1 MLTRLRSSVTP
12 LRGRDMQT
20 LVFLTLFA
28 LVVAQAPPATAQSSQ
43 PAKSP
48 TPASKPAQK
57 SAEELQAIKQR
68 VADWLKTCLA
78 DWDQSTHMTK
88 QEWRTT
94 CLRVSEERGRFLLEN
109 PTLDSLSKGPRRRN

>member
-1 MLTRLRSSVTP
+1 MKTVGL
-12 LRGRDMQT
+12 
-20 LVFLTLFA
+20 LTLFA
-28 LVVAQAPPATAQSSQ
+28 LLVAHGEPATAQSSQ
-43 PAKSP
+43 PPKSP

-57 SAEELQAIKQR
+57 SAEDLRAIKAR

-94 CLRVSEERGRFLLEN
+94 CLRVSEDRGRFLLEN
-109 PTLDSLSKGPRRRN
+109 PTLDSLSKGSRRKN